1 MYQAGQRIVTDLG
14 VGDILRVEH
23 ERYYVYIDFPSD
35 STHSYETWLTDSDIR
50 YSFDTKEDYRR
61 MPPEDDNRITRSLKP
76 QRVKK
81 QKTVYRHGRYA
92 QVWR

>member
-1 MYQAGQRIVTDLG
+1 MYQVGQRIVTDFG

-35 STHSYETWLTDSDIR
+35 NTHSYETWLTDQDIR

-61 MPPEDDNRITRSLKP
+61 ISLEDDKRLTRSAKSP
-76 QRVKK
+76 HKRK
-81 QKTVYRHGRYA
+81 QKVVYQHGRHTT
-92 QVWR
+92 VWR